1 MFDRALNT
9 PLPKPQKGTTS
20 FMLTDALKIHYCHML
35 YLNMYYNLFSEVFR
49 ELIFLLMLALK
60 MSDITVGLVK
70 SNNS

>member
-1 MFDRALNT
+1 M
-9 PLPKPQKGTTS
+9 Q
-20 FMLTDALKIHYCHML
+20 

-60 MSDITVGLVK
+60 MSDMTVGLAK